1 MCRTPSCALCVP
13 RTCTSDTAAYPST
26 CRALACVHWPAATWH
41 QPCLRTQARR
51 LCALSSPP
59 PSDTAAHSEHVP
71 HAFVCAVRSPHL
83 YVRHRC
89 LSEHVPR
96 ARVCPLAGGPCDIN
110 DWPVATCQI
119 SPPPTLKVSPLL
131 RTDVRGVAT
140 RSPGARLRKGGSRK
154 SRYPTPGYPGDPP
167 PLYRRY
173 NRALSRRVHTLG
185 GFKRG
190 NPIPTHPREHLPY
203 HPRKYTTQCV
213 LTLHI
218 SRASNAA

>member
-1 MCRTPSCALCVP
+1 M
-13 RTCTSDTAAYPST
+13 
-26 CRALACVHWPAATWH
+26 
-41 QPCLRTQARR
+41 
-51 LCALSSPP
+51 SSPP

-140 RSPGARLRKGGSRK
+140 RSSGARLRKGGSRK

-167 PLYRRY
+167 PCTGGTIGPYLEECT
-173 NRALSRRVHTLG
+173 LWGGSKGETLFPHTLG
-185 GFKRG
+185 STCRITLVNTQPNVYSLYTFQELLMQLSSVSSALSKWPLGHGFEYDILTR
-190 NPIPTHPREHLPY
+190 IPQSPSAHSSAEE
-203 HPRKYTTQCV
+203 
-213 LTLHI
+213 
-218 SRASNAA
+218 

>member
-1 MCRTPSCALCVP
+1 M
-13 RTCTSDTAAYPST
+13 
-26 CRALACVHWPAATWH
+26 
-41 QPCLRTQARR
+41 
-51 LCALSSPP
+51 
-59 PSDTAAHSEHVP
+59 P

-140 RSPGARLRKGGSRK
+140 RSPGARLKKGGSRGREVIL
-154 SRYPTPGYPGDPP
+154 SVYDEPLRILEANLDADPP
-167 PLYRRY
+167 EDVKM
-173 NRALSRRVHTLG
+173 S
-185 GFKRG
+185 
-190 NPIPTHPREHLPY
+190 
-203 HPRKYTTQCV
+203 YT
-213 LTLHI
+213 
-218 SRASNAA
+218 